1 MEKRINPLDYLPEL
15 YQNCENSFTERFL
28 TIFTDI
34 FSQFEREIDTSSK
47 IYDPELCPDEFI
59 EWLGNGYRLK
69 ICSCFRTIKKRTFI
83 ADTVAQ

>member
-34 FSQFEREIDTSSK
+34 YSQFEREIDASSK

-59 EWLGNGYRLK
+59 EWLGKWISVENMQL
-69 ICSCFRTIKKRTFI
+69 FPDDKKENFYC
-83 ADTVAQ
+83 

>member
-34 FSQFEREIDTSSK
+34 YSQFEREIDTSSK

-59 EWLGNGYRLK
+59 
-69 ICSCFRTIKKRTFI
+69 
-83 ADTVAQ
+83 